1 MGVPDVSVLLGVD
14 EVVLYGI
21 DVEDEHGWA
30 TPAQVEAWRGTAGV
44 QESTPATD
52 ARAADGGG
60 SGPFNPSARRLAV
73 AYLPEDCPV
82 QPGWRASARGTWW
95 TVGGVNPVKD
105 PVGGGLGCLVVAL
118 SEDVRAVE
126 VVGS

>member
-1 MGVPDVSVLLGVD
+1 MSVLLAVD

-30 TPAQVEAWRGTAGV
+30 TPAQAEAWRGSASV

-52 ARAADGGG
+52 PRATEGGG
-60 SGPFNPSARRLAV
+60 SGPFSPSARRLAV

-82 QPGWRASARGTWW
+82 LPGWRASTRGTWW
-95 TVGGVNPVKD
+95 TVGGVNLVKD
-105 PVGGGLGCLVVAL
+105 PLGGGLGCLVVAL
-118 SEDVRAVE
+118 TEDVRVDAE
-126 VVGS
+126 VGS